1 MKSLQD
7 IEDELDYQDQQKAS
21 NSFEFFAIT
30 AAVLFLGLCVGVV
43 LCFVIG

>member
-1 MKSLQD
+1 MKSLRE
-7 IEDELDYQDQQKAS
+7 IEDELDYQDQQRAS
-21 NSFEFFAIT
+21 NNFEFFAIT

>member
-1 MKSLQD
+1 MKSLRE
-7 IEDELDYQDQQKAS
+7 IEDELDYQEQQRAS

-30 AAVLFLGLCVGVV
+30 AAVLVFGLCVGVV